1 MPFDAAV
8 TATTAALKNH
18 GFGVLTQIDVKDT
31 LQKKIGAEFRPY
43 LILGACN
50 PKLAYQALSLED
62 KIGTMLP
69 CNVVVQ
75 QRDGGKVEISAVVQ
89 VRVKN
94 GDQAIGRSRGGLST
108 KIHALVD
115 ALGNP
120 VELMLSPG
128 QAGDLTCAKPP
139 LENFAPHVPACGTHQ
154 RP

>member
-1 MPFDAAV
+1 MTYHFSKIVDMPFDAAV

-43 LILGACN
+43 LILRACN

-89 VRVKN
+89 VRVKKRRPSDRPVTRWTEHQN
-94 GDQAIGRSRGGLST
+94 PRARRCVGQSRG
-108 KIHALVD
+108 VD
-115 ALGNP
+115 A
-120 VELMLSPG
+120 
-128 QAGDLTCAKPP
+128 
-139 LENFAPHVPACGTHQ
+139 FARTSRRSHLCKTAA
-154 RP
+154 